1 MSSQTFTLPLQFCQE
16 AIGDFSPPKVGSKP
30 RKRKMW
36 NAKKATVQER
46 DK

>member
-1 MSSQTFTLPLQFCQE
+1 MSSQKFNLRVQFCQE
-16 AIGDFSPPKVGSKP
+16 GIGDFSPPKVRSKP

-36 NAKKATVQER
+36 NAKKDTVQER